1 VNTPIRPSPTW
12 ASSTHPD
19 TIGDS
24 MTGLTIRNSELS
36 SGWQCIAVSGE
47 IDLATVPELETAID
61 SVLSSNSHPLVVD
74 LTESSFMDS
83 TGLKTLVMAN
93 RRFDENGRPFAIA
106 VSGGPVSRLID
117 LSGVET
123 SIRIVASID
132 ELETVSS

>member
-1 VNTPIRPSPTW
+1 
-12 ASSTHPD
+12 
-19 TIGDS
+19 
-24 MTGLTIRNSELS
+24 MTGLTIQNNELS
-36 SGWQCIAVSGE
+36 NGWQCIAVSGE

-61 SVLSSNSHPLVVD
+61 SVFSSNSHPLVVD

-93 RRFDENGRPFAIA
+93 RKFDEDGRLFAIA

-123 SIRIVASID
+123 SIRIVESTD
-132 ELETVSS
+132 ELEVVSG

>member
-1 VNTPIRPSPTW
+1 M
-12 ASSTHPD
+12 
-19 TIGDS
+19 TIQ
-24 MTGLTIRNSELS
+24 NNELS

-61 SVLSSNSHPLVVD
+61 SVFSSNSHSLVVD
-74 LTESSFMDS
+74 LTGSSFMDS

-93 RRFDENGRPFAIA
+93 RRFDEDGRLFAIA

-123 SIRIVASID
+123 SIRIVESTD
-132 ELETVSS
+132 ELEAVSG

>member
-1 VNTPIRPSPTW
+1 
-12 ASSTHPD
+12 
-19 TIGDS
+19 
-24 MTGLTIRNSELS
+24 MTGLTIQNTELS

-47 IDLATVPELETAID
+47 IDLATVPELESAID
-61 SVLSSNSHPLVVD
+61 SVFSTNSHPLVVD

-83 TGLKTLVMAN
+83 TGLKTLVMAS

-123 SIRIVASID
+123 SIRIVESTD
-132 ELETVSS
+132 DLETVPG

>member
-1 VNTPIRPSPTW
+1 
-12 ASSTHPD
+12 
-19 TIGDS
+19 
-24 MTGLTIRNSELS
+24 MTGLTIQNNELS

-61 SVLSSNSHPLVVD
+61 SVFSSNSHSLVVD
-74 LTESSFMDS
+74 LTGSSFMDS

-93 RRFDENGRPFAIA
+93 RRFDEDGRLFAIA

-123 SIRIVASID
+123 SIRIVESTD
-132 ELETVSS
+132 ELEAVSG